1 MALLQSQMIVI
12 SDTTALS
19 NLIQINELE
28 LLQKIYFEIRI
39 PAYVHRELLV
49 LEELGIQI
57 SEILDKEW
65 IHVEEVENTPLLE
78 KIILELDRGEAEAI
92 VLALESKADL
102 ILIDEKQGRRIAQ
115 AMGLQIIGTI
125 GILLKAK
132 QMQLIK
138 SVREKMDELRQ
149 IGFWISD
156 GLYQQIVHIES
167 NLNE

>member
-1 MALLQSQMIVI
+1 MIVI

-19 NLIQINELE
+19 NLIQINEFE

-39 PAYVHRELLV
+39 PAYVYAELMV
-49 LEELGIQI
+49 LEGLGIQI
-57 SEILDKEW
+57 REILDKEW
-65 IHVEEVENTPLLE
+65 VRVEQVENTPLLE
-78 KIILELDRGEAEAI
+78 EILQELDQGEAEAI

-102 ILIDEKQGRRIAQ
+102 LLIDEKQGRKMAK

-125 GILLKAK
+125 GILIKAK
-132 QMQLIK
+132 QIQLIP
-138 SVREKMDELRQ
+138 SVREKMDKLRQ

-156 GLYQQIVHIES
+156 SLYQQILRIES